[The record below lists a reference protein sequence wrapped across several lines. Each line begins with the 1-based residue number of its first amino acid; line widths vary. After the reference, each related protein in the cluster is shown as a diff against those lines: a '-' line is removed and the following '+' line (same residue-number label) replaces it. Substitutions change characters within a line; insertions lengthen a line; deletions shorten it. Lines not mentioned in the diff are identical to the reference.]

1 MSHSS
6 DNEGHVNRDLMALVN
21 SPDPVFLSPDAPTPI
36 LKPEEHTAL
45 LGHSHDGPYTLDS
58 PPEPDG
64 STERERFIRTGEELT
79 KRIQGKE
86 ELFPPLP

>member
-6 DNEGHVNRDLMALVN
+6 DNQGHVNKDLMALAN

-36 LKPEEHTAL
+36 LKPEERTAL
-45 LGHSHDGPYTLDS
+45 LGHSHDGPYTLGS
-58 PPEPDG
+58 PQPDG
-64 STERERFIRTGEELT
+64 NTERESFIRTGEELI
-79 KRIQGKE
+79 KRIQGKD